1 MEVRLTQEMLA
12 AVKETP
18 ELPDNIRTRVIDAK
32 AAGDLFIVKLDDDER
47 VAMTEMCEWYVRTD
61 PDSGDLT
68 EQGRLF
74 DDIIQAIIEADL
86 QTDGR

>member
-1 MEVRLTQEMLA
+1 MEVRLTQEMLT

-18 ELPDNIRTRVIDAK
+18 ELPDNLRTRVSDAK
-32 AAGDLFIVKLDDDER
+32 AAGDLFVLKLDEDER

-61 PDSGDLT
+61 PDSGALT

-74 DDIIQAIIEADL
+74 DDIIQAIVDAD
-86 QTDGR
+86 